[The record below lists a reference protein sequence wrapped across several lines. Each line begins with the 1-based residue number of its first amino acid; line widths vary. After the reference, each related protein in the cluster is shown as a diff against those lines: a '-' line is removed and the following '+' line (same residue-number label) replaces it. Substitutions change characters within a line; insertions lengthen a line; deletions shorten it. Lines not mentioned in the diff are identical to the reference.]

1 MKKLLD
7 SLYVGWS
14 AILSGGVQFLGLAFL
29 ILFYAL
35 EAPQI
40 LQSGEPSTPPL
51 LEP

>member
-7 SLYVGWS
+7 SRYVGWS
-14 AILSGGVQFLGLAFL
+14 AILSGVVDLLGLVFL
-29 ILFYAL
+29 ILFYVL

-40 LQSGEPSTPPL
+40 LESGEPSTPRC